1 MIWILLY
8 QLIFGGSSN
17 PLMFAKFEKHAKHII
32 QNEQRLDQVLAYQ
45 KETKSNSKDF
55 AKAEKVY
62 NKTIYQLEKDKNSS
76 RDQINVIINE
86 YLNDKKTELLN
97 EVDLFIKTKD
107 QIQEEEWNQIIKES
121 VKGFEKYNK
130 FQQKQVA
137 KNNQYWLKLK
147 KKFNSDDEDI
157 KNKVESI
164 IEAYN
169 NYNDIIMSLKS
180 PSNTKLTDY
189 NSTKDELTAM
199 VDQVII
205 AQRKLFDVRLDL
217 RDLIYN
223 NPDKFKVNKAMKK
236 LKKVTH

>member
-32 QNEQRLDQVLAYQ
+32 QNEQRLDQVLTYR
-45 KETKSNSKDF
+45 KETKSYIKDF
-55 AKAEKVY
+55 EEAEKSY
-62 NKTIYQLEKDKNSS
+62 NKTIAQLEKNENSS
-76 RDQINVIINE
+76 RDKINQIINK
-86 YLNDKKTELLN
+86 YLAEKKKELLT

-107 QIQEEEWNQIIKES
+107 QIKEEEWNQIIKAS
-121 VKGFEKYNK
+121 VKGFDKYNN
-130 FQQKQVA
+130 FQQKQIA
-137 KNNQYWLKLK
+137 KNEKYWLKLK
-147 KKFNSDDEDI
+147 KKFKSDDEDL
-157 KNKVESI
+157 KMKVQSI

-169 NYNDIIMSLKS
+169 NHNNMIMTLNS
-180 PSNTKLTDY
+180 PSNIKLTDY
-189 NSTKDELTAM
+189 NTTKDELCAM
-199 VDQVII
+199 VDQAII

-223 NPDKFKVNKAMKK
+223 NPDKFKVDKAMRK